1 MATAGVK
8 RQIAKNH
15 LRHEDFKSVLQQQSN
30 YITMELQQTTI
41 RSFKHKLFAVQQEK
55 VALSAVDDKRFIC
68 SDSVTT
74 RAYGH
79 FLTDLEQNDNDEFD
93 F

>member
-1 MATAGVK
+1 
-8 RQIAKNH
+8 
-15 LRHEDFKSVLQQQSN
+15 
-30 YITMELQQTTI
+30 MELQQTTI
-41 RSFKHKLFAVQQEK
+41 ISFKHKLFAVQQDK
-55 VALSAVDDKRFIC
+55 VALSVFDDKLYIC

-79 FLTDLEQNDNDEFD
+79 FMTALEQDDTNDRSDTDEFD